1 MAGEVP
7 RLDMPHRIGDT
18 FEILFG
24 FRQDDG
30 SMRSFTGKTAVFHME
45 SGATTYHYESGT
57 DAEIIITDYPDSAA
71 GPGGVDCGIL
81 VKLPYALSST
91 WEDDQ
96 RFLYETKEWSDPSGT
111 ERFTLVDGVVTAT
124 LGVVDGAD

>member
-1 MAGEVP
+1 MAYDIP
-7 RLDMPHRIGDT
+7 RLDLTHRIGDT
-18 FEILFG
+18 FEILFS

-30 SMRSFTGKTAVFHME
+30 NLRSFAGKTAVFHMQ

-57 DAEIIITDYPDSAA
+57 DDEVEIVDVPDSDL

-81 VKLPYALSST
+81 VVIPYAISET
-91 WEDDQ
+91 WVDDQ
-96 RFLYETKEWSDPSGT
+96 RFLYETKEWSDVSGT
-111 ERFTLVDGVVTAT
+111 QRFTLVDGIVTAA

>member
-1 MAGEVP
+1 MAGDIP
-7 RLDMPHRIGDT
+7 RLDIPHRIGDT

-30 SMRSFTGKTAVFHME
+30 TMRSFTGKTAVFHMQ

-57 DAEIIITDYPDSAA
+57 DDEVEIVDFPDSPS

-81 VKLPYALSST
+81 VKLPYATSET
-91 WEDDQ
+91 WTDDM
-96 RFLYETKEWSDPSGT
+96 RFLYETKEWSDPLGT
-111 ERFTLVDGVVTAT
+111 ERFTLVDGIVTAD
-124 LGVVDGAD
+124 LGVVDGGD